1 MSIQSPFTITFT
13 PVGGAAIPLVA
24 AGGWLAKLPV
34 WDGQQDLYETDGVLL
49 DNAYFR
55 PLGGAVITMELA
67 LEWDAADHA
76 AAQSAFLDGHTV
88 AGVSLLHVE
97 GALSFSSAGLA
108 DTVFSPAVIS
118 TRTPALPSGSVSS
131 VVTELLIATT
141 IPTL

>member
-24 AGGWLAKLPV
+24 AGDWLAKLPV
-34 WDGQQDLYETDGVLL
+34 WDAQQDLYESDGVLL
-49 DNAYFR
+49 DNAHFR
-55 PLGGAVITMELA
+55 PLGGAVISLA
-67 LEWDAADHA
+67 LSTEWDADNHG
-76 AAQSAFLDGHTV
+76 AAQTAFLDGHTV

-97 GALSFSSAGLA
+97 GALTFSSAGFA

-131 VVTELLIATT
+131 VITELLVTTT